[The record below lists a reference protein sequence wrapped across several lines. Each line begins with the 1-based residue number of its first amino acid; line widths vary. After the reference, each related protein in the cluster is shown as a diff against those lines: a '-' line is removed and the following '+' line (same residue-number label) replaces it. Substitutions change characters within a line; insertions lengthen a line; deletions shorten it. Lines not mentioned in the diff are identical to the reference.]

1 MTVVPCP
8 IVEATIPRRARTVT
22 MVTIRRFMPFLRG
35 PRVSPDSILEMFRS
49 PPTPRRI
56 IPTSAEPL
64 PSRADEKCDILT
76 VVLPPS
82 IRATPTTDKEL
93 AGAGTARILR
103 ASMSPRKKPRNR
115 PPLVLRVVKARPRL
129 FSSCALGILITG
141 ALSLSNRWRGSTR
154 VLVGWDTAV
163 AVYLVLAFFM
173 LTVIAAVASLAAIV
187 VELSSS
193 ALPGGGRRGSHILL
207 ASLTIMLSWFFIHM
221 MFALHYAHE
230 FYAATDGRG
239 LAFPGND
246 RTPDYWDFLYFSLVI
261 GMTSQVS
268 DVGVIKKE
276 IRRTVAAHGV
286 ISFFFNVALLALTVN
301 IAASAI

>member
-1 MTVVPCP
+1 
-8 IVEATIPRRARTVT
+8 
-22 MVTIRRFMPFLRG
+22 
-35 PRVSPDSILEMFRS
+35 
-49 PPTPRRI
+49 
-56 IPTSAEPL
+56 
-64 PSRADEKCDILT
+64 
-76 VVLPPS
+76 
-82 IRATPTTDKEL
+82 
-93 AGAGTARILR
+93 
-103 ASMSPRKKPRNR
+103 MSPRKKPGNR

-129 FSSCALGILITG
+129 FSSAALGILIIG

-173 LTVIAAVASLAAIV
+173 MARSNIQIIKSRAAEEDEGQFALLMLSVIAAVASLAAIV

-207 ASLTIMLSWFFIHM
+207 ASLTIILSWFFIHI

-239 LAFPGND
+239 LAFPGD
-246 RTPDYWDFLYFSLVI
+246 EHSPDYWDFLYFSLVI

-268 DVGVIKKE
+268 DVGVVKKE

>member
-1 MTVVPCP
+1 
-8 IVEATIPRRARTVT
+8 
-22 MVTIRRFMPFLRG
+22 
-35 PRVSPDSILEMFRS
+35 
-49 PPTPRRI
+49 
-56 IPTSAEPL
+56 
-64 PSRADEKCDILT
+64 
-76 VVLPPS
+76 
-82 IRATPTTDKEL
+82 
-93 AGAGTARILR
+93 
-103 ASMSPRKKPRNR
+103 MSPRKKPGHR

-173 LTVIAAVASLAAIV
+173 MARSNIQIIKNRAAEEDEGQLAILMLTVIAAVASLAAIV

-193 ALPGGGRRGSHILL
+193 ALPGGGRRASHILL
-207 ASLTIMLSWFFIHM
+207 ASLTIMLSWFFIHI

-239 LAFPGND
+239 LAFPGD
-246 RTPDYWDFLYFSLVI
+246 EHSPDYWDFLYFSLVI

-268 DVGVIKKE
+268 DVGVVKKE

-286 ISFFFNVALLALTVN
+286 ISFFFNVALFALTVN

>member
-1 MTVVPCP
+1 MSGRLPVWATRP
-8 IVEATIPRRARTVT
+8 IQLENVLAVFDAEADYT
-22 MVTIRRFMPFLRG
+22 RFGRHAEPTG
-35 PRVSPDSILEMFRS
+35 RV
-49 PPTPRRI
+49 
-56 IPTSAEPL
+56 TSAKKAERRPL
-64 PSRADEKCDILT
+64 L
-76 VVLPPS
+76 S
-82 IRATPTTDKEL
+82 IRDRQSGSWP
-93 AGAGTARILR
+93 GGGTAGILR
-103 ASMSPRKKPRNR
+103 ASMSPRKKPGNR

-129 FSSCALGILITG
+129 FSSAALGILIVG
-141 ALSLSNRWRGSTR
+141 ALSLSNRWPGSTR

-173 LTVIAAVASLAAIV
+173 MARSNIQIIKSRAAEEDEGQLAILMLTVISAVASLGAIV

-207 ASLTIMLSWFFIHM
+207 ASLTIMLSWFFIQI

-230 FYAATDGRG
+230 FYAAADGRG
-239 LAFPGND
+239 LAFPGD
-246 RTPDYWDFLYFSLVI
+246 EHSPDYWDFLYFSLVI

-268 DVGVIKKE
+268 DVGVVKKE